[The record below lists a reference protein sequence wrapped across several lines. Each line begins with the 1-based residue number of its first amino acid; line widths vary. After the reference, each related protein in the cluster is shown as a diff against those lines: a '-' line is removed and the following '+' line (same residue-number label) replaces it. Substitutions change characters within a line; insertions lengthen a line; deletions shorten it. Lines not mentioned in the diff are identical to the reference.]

1 MEVSHMNKLLM
12 RFRLPGLLSAFV
24 IVLSLSGA
32 DTLAVAP
39 PTPIGIYQSPL
50 TVAVPAHPQVVIAV
64 ANSESMDGNLSGAI
78 MTGAGS
84 LGAGLSELWNTPTAS
99 PLNFVVPVA
108 FTPPISGGAVA
119 TLQPYTVN
127 VAGQFVDNSPSRMN
141 LSKAGLISILNNF
154 MANTDFA
161 LMDYATGA
169 LQESPTWVYH
179 MSPPGGFSA
188 VAVVPVGSTAIP
200 NPCFGI
206 LPADAVGNACAALA
220 PYIPNFTGIGSLP
233 WLLVS
238 ATSDDP
244 SINDVLYD
252 WFGMAPVCMVWGGPT
267 PATPFPPNRSL
278 AQYNSG
284 SITETYGTG
293 VGGGCANET
302 GPTNAGY
309 VGFSPQVMYV
319 QRGWSYYTYSENA
332 GTGNLLVGMQTA
344 GVNPTAAT
352 VTAKINTFL
361 PYLAPETNN
370 QGTPEI
376 KSSSTQAPTAGL
388 LAGALNYFNTVNPA
402 SSNGCAPTRYV
413 VLVTDGLPTLDLG
426 GGAWPPLGSAA
437 AQTPPN
443 GYGVWANFN
452 TPGDGSLISTNDQAL
467 TDAISKLAAL
477 NAAGIKTYI
486 IGVGGGVNGSNLQAA
501 ATLTAM
507 AVAGGT
513 NAFFPANDPAQL
525 TNDMQ
530 VILAA
535 IQAGTQ
541 STATAAVNSTSI
553 HAGSVVYQGQFTT
566 SDSAQDWS
574 GNLYA
579 FPVDPAT
586 GIVDT
591 LTTDALWN
599 AQSLLDA
606 ATPSSRIIATW
617 DPAAGAGTPFEW
629 TAGTPATGIASSTAM
644 GVALSGSP
652 FDPSGADAVN
662 FLRGVQSLSYSNGG
676 PYRPRGHLLGDI
688 VDSAPLY
695 VGGAAGNYSSVAYAA
710 FASTVSSRPAVVYV
724 GANDGM
730 LHAFSATTGQEL
742 FAYIPRGV
750 YGNLLNLTS
759 RYYAGDH
766 QFFVDGS
773 PTAGDVLYSGAWHTL
788 LVGGESAGGNSIYAL
803 DITNPASFTSE
814 AALSAAVLWDFTDG
828 NMGLTYSRPA
838 LANANY
844 GALVVF
850 GNGYNSTAERPY
862 FYALNAQTGAVVAK
876 INLCAAVA
884 GVCNNA
890 AANGLSSVV
899 VTNLNGDL
907 SSNATLIYAGDLQ
920 GNLWRIDI
928 TNTNPA
934 LWTVTVLFQAQD
946 SLGAPQP
953 ITSAPA
959 VSLNPN
965 YPRFVGQMVFVGT
978 GQMVGVQDLATTQV
992 QSVYGIY
999 DNNSA
1004 PAMPIQRANL
1014 VQQTLTN
1021 MTINLTAGGTM
1032 PGRTVSN
1039 NPVNLASSQGWY
1051 VDLSLVSGE
1060 RVVSDP
1066 QVDSGAVIVSS
1077 VQPAGGTCVGGD
1089 YSWLNL
1095 FNFATG
1101 GSFPSAP
1108 LSLTTQVI
1116 SGLSLGETYASAPR
1130 VEIYTN
1136 GAVSRAILVTD
1147 SGTGADMSLTGTVPI
1162 QDYTMYGRAMH
1173 RAAWT
1178 ELR

>member
-1 MEVSHMNKLLM
+1 
-12 RFRLPGLLSAFV
+12 
-24 IVLSLSGA
+24 
-32 DTLAVAP
+32 
-39 PTPIGIYQSPL
+39 
-50 TVAVPAHPQVVIAV
+50 
-64 ANSESMDGNLSGAI
+64 
-78 MTGAGS
+78 
-84 LGAGLSELWNTPTAS
+84 
-99 PLNFVVPVA
+99 
-108 FTPPISGGAVA
+108 
-119 TLQPYTVN
+119 
-127 VAGQFVDNSPSRMN
+127 
-141 LSKAGLISILNNF
+141 
-154 MANTDFA
+154 
-161 LMDYATGA
+161 
-169 LQESPTWVYH
+169 
-179 MSPPGGFSA
+179 
-188 VAVVPVGSTAIP
+188 
-200 NPCFGI
+200 
-206 LPADAVGNACAALA
+206 
-220 PYIPNFTGIGSLP
+220 
-233 WLLVS
+233 
-238 ATSDDP
+238 
-244 SINDVLYD
+244 
-252 WFGMAPVCMVWGGPT
+252 
-267 PATPFPPNRSL
+267 
-278 AQYNSG
+278 
-284 SITETYGTG
+284 
-293 VGGGCANET
+293 
-302 GPTNAGY
+302 
-309 VGFSPQVMYV
+309 
-319 QRGWSYYTYSENA
+319 
-332 GTGNLLVGMQTA
+332 
-344 GVNPTAAT
+344 
-352 VTAKINTFL
+352 
-361 PYLAPETNN
+361 
-370 QGTPEI
+370 
-376 KSSSTQAPTAGL
+376 
-388 LAGALNYFNTVNPA
+388 
-402 SSNGCAPTRYV
+402 
-413 VLVTDGLPTLDLG
+413 
-426 GGAWPPLGSAA
+426 
-437 AQTPPN
+437 
-443 GYGVWANFN
+443 
-452 TPGDGSLISTNDQAL
+452 
-467 TDAISKLAAL
+467 
-477 NAAGIKTYI
+477 
-486 IGVGGGVNGSNLQAA
+486 
-501 ATLTAM
+501 
-507 AVAGGT
+507 
-513 NAFFPANDPAQL
+513 
-525 TNDMQ
+525 
-530 VILAA
+530 
-535 IQAGTQ
+535 
-541 STATAAVNSTSI
+541 
-553 HAGSVVYQGQFTT
+553 VVYQGQFTT
-566 SDSAQDWS
+566 SDSSQDWS

-606 ATPSSRIIATW
+606 ATPSARIIATW
-617 DPAAGAGTPFEW
+617 DPVAGAGTPFEW
-629 TAGTPATGIASSTAM
+629 TTGTPATGIASSTAM
-644 GVALSGSP
+644 GAALSGSP

-695 VGGAAGNYSSVAYAA
+695 VGGAAGNYSSAAYAA

-766 QFFVDGS
+766 QFYVDGS
-773 PTAGDVLYSGAWHTL
+773 PTAGDVLYGGAWHTL

-803 DITNPASFTSE
+803 DVTNPGSFTSE
-814 AALSAAVLWDFTDG
+814 AALSAAVLWDFTD
-828 NMGLTYSRPA
+828 NHLGLTYSRPA

-890 AANGLSSVV
+890 VANGLSSVV

-907 SSNATLIYAGDLQ
+907 SSNATLVYAGDLQ

-934 LWTVTVLFQAQD
+934 LWTVTVLFQARD

-978 GQMVGVQDLATTQV
+978 GQMVGVPDLANTQV

-1004 PAMPIQRANL
+1004 PATPILRANL

-1039 NPVNLASSQGWY
+1039 NPVNLSSSQGWY
-1051 VDLSLVSGE
+1051 VDLSLVAGE

-1095 FNFATG
+1095 FNFSTG
-1101 GSFPSAP
+1101 GSFPTAP

-1130 VEIYTN
+1130 VEIYTS

-1147 SGTGADMSLTGTVPI
+1147 SGTGTDTSQNGTVPI

>member
-1 MEVSHMNKLLM
+1 M
-12 RFRLPGLLSAFV
+12 
-24 IVLSLSGA
+24 
-32 DTLAVAP
+32 
-39 PTPIGIYQSPL
+39 
-50 TVAVPAHPQVVIAV
+50 
-64 ANSESMDGNLSGAI
+64 
-78 MTGAGS
+78 
-84 LGAGLSELWNTPTAS
+84 
-99 PLNFVVPVA
+99 
-108 FTPPISGGAVA
+108 
-119 TLQPYTVN
+119 
-127 VAGQFVDNSPSRMN
+127 
-141 LSKAGLISILNNF
+141 
-154 MANTDFA
+154 
-161 LMDYATGA
+161 
-169 LQESPTWVYH
+169 
-179 MSPPGGFSA
+179 
-188 VAVVPVGSTAIP
+188 
-200 NPCFGI
+200 
-206 LPADAVGNACAALA
+206 
-220 PYIPNFTGIGSLP
+220 
-233 WLLVS
+233 S

-244 SINDVLYD
+244 AINDVLYD
-252 WFGMAPVCMVWGGPT
+252 WFGMAPICMVWGGPN
-267 PATPFPPNRSL
+267 PITPFPPNRSL
-278 AQYNSG
+278 GQYNSG
-284 SITETYGTG
+284 SILETYSNG
-293 VGGGCANET
+293 VGGGCANQT

-309 VGFSPQVMYV
+309 VPFSTQVMYA

-332 GTGNLLVGMQTA
+332 ATANLLVGMQSA

-352 VTAKINTFL
+352 VIAKINTFL

-388 LAGALNYFNTVNPA
+388 LKGALTYFNTVNPA
-402 SSNGCAPTRYV
+402 SSNGCSATRYV

-443 GYGVWANFN
+443 GYGVWATWN
-452 TPGDGSLISTNDQAL
+452 PDGSLNSTNDQAL
-467 TDAISKLAAL
+467 TDAINKLTAL

-486 IGVGGGVNGSNLQAA
+486 IGVGGGVNGGNPQAA

-507 AVAGGT
+507 AIAGGT
-513 NAFFPANDPAQL
+513 NVFFPANDPAAL

-553 HAGSVVYQGQFTT
+553 HAGSVIYQGQFTT
-566 SDSAQDWS
+566 SDSSQDWS

-591 LTTDALWN
+591 LPADAYWN
-599 AQSLLDA
+599 AQALLDA
-606 ATPSSRIIATW
+606 ANPASRIIATW
-617 DPAAGAGTPFEW
+617 DPVAGAGTPFEW
-629 TAGTPATGIASSTAM
+629 TPGTPATGIASSTAL
-644 GVALSGSP
+644 GAALSGSP
-652 FDPSGADAVN
+652 FDASGSDALN
-662 FLRGVQSLSYSNGG
+662 FLRGDQSFSYSNGG

-695 VGGAAGNYSSVAYAA
+695 IGGASGNYSTPAYAA
-710 FASTVSSRPAVVYV
+710 FSQSVVNREPIVYV

-750 YGNLLNLTS
+750 YGNLLNLTN

-766 QFFVDGS
+766 EFYVDGS
-773 PTAGDVLYSGAWHTL
+773 PAAGDVLYGGAWHTVM
-788 LVGGESAGGNSIYAL
+788 VGGEGAGGNSIYAI
-803 DITNPASFTSE
+803 DITNPGGFTSE

-838 LANANY
+838 IINANE
-844 GALVVF
+844 GAMVIF
-850 GNGYNSTAERPY
+850 GNGYNSPTERPY
-862 FYALNAQTGAVVAK
+862 FYALNAQTGAVLAK
-876 INLCAAVA
+876 INLCAVVA

-890 AANGLSSVV
+890 VANGLSTVA
-899 VTNLNGDL
+899 VTNLNGNL
-907 SSNATLIYAGDLQ
+907 SSNATLVYAGDLQ
-920 GNLWRIDI
+920 GNVWRIDI
-928 TNTNPA
+928 SDVNPA
-934 LWTVTVLFQAQD
+934 NWTVSVLFQARD

-953 ITSAPA
+953 ITSQPA
-959 VSLNPN
+959 LSLNPN
-965 YPRFVGQMVFVGT
+965 YPRYVGDMVFVGT
-978 GQMVGVQDLATTQV
+978 GQMLGVQDLGNTQV
-992 QSVYGIY
+992 QTVYGIY

-1004 PAMPIQRANL
+1004 PATPILRANL

-1021 MTINLTAGGTM
+1021 MTINLTAGGTV

-1039 NPVNLASSQGWY
+1039 NPVNLATTKGWY
-1051 VDLSLVSGE
+1051 VDLSLNAGE

-1066 QVDSGAVIVSS
+1066 QIDSGAVIVSS
-1077 VQPAGGTCVGGD
+1077 VQPAGNTCVGGD

-1095 FNFATG
+1095 FNYSTG

-1108 LSLTTQVI
+1108 ISITTQVI
-1116 SGLSLGETYASAPR
+1116 AGISLGETYASAPR

-1136 GAVSRAILVTD
+1136 GSVSRAILVTD
-1147 SGTGADMSLTGTVPI
+1147 SGTGPQTSQTGGVGI
-1162 QDYTMYGRAMH
+1162 QDYTMYGRTMH
-1173 RAAWT
+1173 RTAWT